1 MKMAPIMNEFSSGA
15 LGLATAAAILLAVAG
30 TNLALK
36 RESRGRG
43 VLMIVA
49 AAVLIMN
56 VMIWTV

>member
-1 MKMAPIMNEFSSGA
+1 MNEFSSGA
-15 LGLATAAAILLAVAG
+15 MGLAVVAAVLLAGAG
-30 TNLALK
+30 VKLALQ
-36 RESRGRG
+36 RENRGRG